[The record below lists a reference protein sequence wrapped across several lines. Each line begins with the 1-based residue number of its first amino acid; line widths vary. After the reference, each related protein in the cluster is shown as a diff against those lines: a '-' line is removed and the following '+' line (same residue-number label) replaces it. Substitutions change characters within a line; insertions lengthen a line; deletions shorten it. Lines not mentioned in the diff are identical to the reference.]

1 MFKQKLPQ
9 QEQGFTLVEVLVAIL
24 ITTIFV
30 AVSMQAMVLATVFKV
45 RAQESAEATT
55 WIQEGLEEVKYT
67 AANLQFSQSTLT
79 ADAVKDT
86 SSITVSSASDFAVN
100 DKLRVGL
107 DTATY
112 QITVKSGTTLTVT
125 PKLGTTQLTNAAVV
139 ETTMCSPAARNVGL
153 ADALR
158 DQVNPAS
165 DQNSSYD
172 DSSTKTLR
180 TFRTKKQFRMK
191 ITTTLSDT
199 SPYNVLQ
206 LKYEVSPGTT
216 FNLSKSI
223 ANFNIEMIPNVAFE
237 CPQ

>member
-55 WIQEGLEEVKYT
+55 WIQEDLEDVKYK
-67 AANLQFSQSTLT
+67 AAKLQFPQTTLT
-79 ADAVKDT
+79 ADAAKDA
-86 SSITVSSASDFAVN
+86 SSITVTSASNFAVN
-100 DKLRVGL
+100 DTLKIGL
-107 DTATY
+107 DTTPY
-112 QITVKSGTTLTVT
+112 QITEISGTTFTIT

-139 ETTMCSPAARNVGL
+139 ETTMCTAARNAGL

-158 DQVNPAS
+158 DTVTAAS
-165 DQNSSYD
+165 IADSNYVDFPKNSI
-172 DSSTKTLR
+172 R
-180 TFRTKKQFRMK
+180 TNKEFRMRK
-191 ITTTLSDT
+191 TTTLSTDL
-199 SPYNVLQ
+199 PHNVLQ

-216 FNLSKSI
+216 FNSSKSI
-223 ANFNIEMIPNVAFE
+223 ANFNTEVIPNVAFE